1 MKTSKT
7 NKYISLVVVIIV
19 VALTSIVT
27 YVIAKPNKEED
38 PGIVYRQKYPLIN
51 PSRRLESS
59 ENLVTNIQPIRE
71 YLKSLPEQ
79 HKDWAEMSIYF
90 EVLKTG
96 SNVTVNP
103 DLKIWP
109 ASLAKL
115 PVAMATMKKVESED
129 WDLDTMI
136 KLEEEDADTVGNPG
150 IEKEIGRSYDVKFLL
165 ERLLLQS
172 DNTAY
177 RMLTKNFTKNEI
189 NEISE
194 EVGLEELLV
203 QGGKISAKDYTRLL
217 RVLYTASYINEEHS
231 QFLLELMQESEF
243 KNFIRAGLP
252 PETPFSHKWGTNI
265 AFQVYSDSGIVYVEN
280 RPYMIS
286 VMIQGKSDD
295 QEENELKSNALMKEI
310 GQKTY
315 EYINSY

>member
-1 MKTSKT
+1 M
-7 NKYISLVVVIIV
+7 VI
-19 VALTSIVT
+19 L
-27 YVIAKPNKEED
+27 VIAMVVTSLSTYAIVKTESQED
-38 PGIVYRQKYPLIN
+38 PGKVYREKYPLIN

-59 ENLVTNIQPIRE
+59 ENLITNIQPLRE
-71 YLKSLPEQ
+71 YLKALPEQ
-79 HKDWAEMSIYF
+79 NKDWAEMSIYF

-96 SNVTVNP
+96 SNITVNP

-115 PVAMATMKKVESED
+115 PVAMATMKKVESGA
-129 WDLDTMI
+129 WDLSTMI
-136 KLEEEDADTVGNPG
+136 KLEEKDADTVGNPG
-150 IEKEIGRSYDVKFLL
+150 IEKEIGRSYDIKFLL

-177 RMLTKNFTKNEI
+177 RMLTKNFINNEI

-194 EVGLEELLV
+194 QVGLEELV
-203 QGGKISAKDYTRLL
+203 IQGGKISAKDYTRLL
-217 RVLYTASYINEEHS
+217 RVLYIASYLNEEHS
-231 QFLLELMQESEF
+231 QFILELMQESEF
-243 KNFIRAGLP
+243 SNFIRAGLP
-252 PETPFSHKWGTNI
+252 KEVPFSHKWGTNI

-286 VMIQGKSDD
+286 VMIQGKSED
-295 QEENELKSNALMKEI
+295 QEENELKSNALMEEI

-315 EYINSY
+315 EYISNH